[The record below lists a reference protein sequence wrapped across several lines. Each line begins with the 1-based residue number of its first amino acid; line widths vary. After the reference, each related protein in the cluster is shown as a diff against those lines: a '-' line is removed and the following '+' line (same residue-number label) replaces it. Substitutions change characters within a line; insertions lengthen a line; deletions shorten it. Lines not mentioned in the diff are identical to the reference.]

1 MISKI
6 MYINNSLNKLII
18 SIKTF
23 DIYFLDSFRKHL
35 HNNKDQNTVILYNTL
50 YDNKYKNIVNL
61 YKKYNYLCI
70 NEFQHLS
77 LIILKKYCDNSKSN
91 INSKYTKKFQYIDNQ
106 HSIYNKH
113 KKNQKNIK
121 ATIIYIYILNQIQ
134 NPYGFYKLIQ
144 YFLII

>member
-23 DIYFLDSFRKHL
+23 DIYFLDSFKKYL
-35 HNNKDQNTVILYNTL
+35 HKNKDQNTIIRHN
-50 YDNKYKNIVNL
+50 NKYKNIVNL
-61 YKKYNYLCI
+61 YAKYNYLCI
-70 NEFQHLS
+70 NEFQYLS
-77 LIILKKYCDNSKSN
+77 LIILKKHCDNSESN
-91 INSKYTKKFQYIDNQ
+91 INSKYTKKFQYIYNQ

-113 KKNQKNIK
+113 KQIQKNIK
-121 ATIIYIYILNQIQ
+121 VAIIYIYILNQIQ